1 MESPTVLGILIFTIY
16 FYAQLGTIEILL
28 SCIWLAHYLHRTFIW
43 PFRAKFKGKEMTLSV
58 MFMALTFNMINVTLQ
73 CIWIFMLGDYSDSW
87 ISSPFFLIGLF
98 MFILGMMIN
107 IKSDN
112 ILMRLRI
119 EQGSGYHVPKGFLY
133 KYISCPN
140 YFGEL
145 IEWLGWALLTMSPAG
160 FVFFI
165 WTAANLV
172 PRAKSNHEWSKQN
185 ISGYPSNR
193 NSIIPFIY

>member
-1 MESPTVLGILIFTIY
+1 MESPTVLGIFIFIIY
-16 FYAQLGTIEILL
+16 FYAQLGVIEILL
-28 SCIWLAHYLHRTFIW
+28 SFIWLAHYLHRTFIW
-43 PFRAKFKGKEMTLSV
+43 PFRAKLKGKEMTLSV
-58 MFMALTFNMINVTLQ
+58 MFMALTFNIINVTLQ
-73 CIWIFMLGDYSDSW
+73 CIWIFMLGEYSDSW
-87 ISSPFFLIGLF
+87 IASPFFLTGLF
-98 MFILGMMIN
+98 LFILGMMIN

-112 ILMRLRI
+112 ILIRLRSD
-119 EQGSGYHVPKGFLY
+119 QGSGYHVPKGFLY

-145 IEWLGWALLTMSPAG
+145 VEWLGWALLTMSPAG
-160 FVFFI
+160 FVFFL

-185 ISGYPSNR
+185 ISGYPSDR